1 MIWFDNRQNVSMKN
15 LIYILIVFTLT
26 SCIQKSNQSSQND
39 TIPNDT
45 TPSVIVEQEPTEKED
60 IVLPNPP
67 DWLTPDK
74 LDIVKEW
81 KDDAKLEL
89 YTYMDFFNSISSLV
103 STTTQPNSQNIRTI
117 STDKQHISLHEI
129 FNDTTIYYVAIFTN
143 PPFTDFFFGYQQ
155 YTKKD
160 NYLFLAKSNPV
171 IWVDGISSICESYS
185 LYSNSEK
192 FHLTNNGEFF
202 FSIDIKSANSEY
214 GGEYNGEY
222 DDESTYYEEADEEN
236 RCRHW
241 AYTNESIDRY
251 FFDCK
256 GHQINIS
263 TIEYTGSTSID
274 FSYIISET
282 NISIKTEISTTDFS
296 NGFPNIIENTNESRF
311 DIRDSTQIDSAYTVT
326 YKYNINTLK
335 YEPIGSKDKQ

>member
-1 MIWFDNRQNVSMKN
+1 MKK
-15 LIYILIVFTLT
+15 LVYIFIVFALT
-26 SCIQKSNQSSQND
+26 ACAHKSNQPSQSSIHD
-39 TIPNDT
+39 SIPNDT
-45 TPSVIVEQEPTEKED
+45 TPTVIVEQEPTEKKE

-81 KDDAKLEL
+81 EDDAKLEL

-129 FNDTTIYYVAIFTN
+129 FNDTTVYYVAIFTN

-171 IWVDGISSICESYS
+171 IWVDGIDKGNPSCYNELS
-185 LYSNSEK
+185 LKTERIYPTK
-192 FHLTNNGEFF
+192 DGWF
-202 FSIDIKSANSEY
+202 FSVETSMANSEF
-214 GGEYNGEY
+214 GG
-222 DDESTYYEEADEEN
+222 YEVKI
-236 RCRHW
+236 
-241 AYTNESIDRY
+241 TNERYYSLCNY
-251 FFDCK
+251 FFDCNGNEIHYSVIEETSDIRTK
-256 GHQINIS
+256 DSLIS
-263 TIEYTGSTSID
+263 DVNNTIDI
-274 FSYIISET
+274 
-282 NISIKTEISTTDFS
+282 EIRQNEFT
-296 NGFPNIIENTNESRF
+296 NGFPDIIEHIN
-311 DIRDSTQIDSAYTVT
+311 IREYYIKDSTPIDSSYIVT

-335 YEPIGSKDKQ
+335 YEPVGSKDKQ